1 MAARHLIAV
10 PSSSSPQASVVEA
23 FGPGPSETT
32 AQRIQRLQHEAR
44 LLAREQVEQLARDVQ
59 ALAARAAD
67 IAEGGEAYP
76 AGVREMASRI
86 AVDLP
91 YKAQGLTILMGRSA
105 AA

>member
-10 PSSSSPQASVVEA
+10 PHPSSVQA

-32 AQRIQRLQHEAR
+32 AQRIARLQHEAR
-44 LLAREQVEQLARDVQ
+44 LLAREQVEQLARDFN
-59 ALAARAAD
+59 ALAARAMD

-86 AVDLP
+86 AGDLP
-91 YKAQGLTILMGRSA
+91 YKAQGLTILMDRNA